1 MFPVICAQQRLVLFA
16 TKESTQHQGV
26 SQFGPALTE
35 LSLPRGLLH
44 NGQDGSCMT
53 SWIITHFYNHV
64 FAYFFIFGLRCL
76 KCLLY
81 LTSM

>member
-16 TKESTQHQGV
+16 TKESTQQQGV
-26 SQFGPALTE
+26 SQFGPALTD
-35 LSLPRGLLH
+35 LYFPCGLLH

-53 SWIITHFYNHV
+53 SWTITHFSNHV

-81 LTSM
+81 LTSV